1 VCGIA
6 GIYNV
11 NNSSEV
17 SEKTLVKMRDTLIH
31 RGPDDE
37 GIYIS
42 KDKKVGFGFRRLS
55 IIDLS
60 KAGNQPMTN
69 EDKTIWLVFNG
80 EIYNFQEI
88 KKDLEEKGHKFHS
101 KTDSEVVLHLYEEK
115 GEECLKDLNGMF
127 AFAIWD
133 DKKKKLFCCS

>member
-1 VCGIA
+1 
-6 GIYNV
+6 
-11 NNSSEV
+11 
-17 SEKTLVKMRDTLIH
+17 MRDTLIH

-60 KAGNQPMTN
+60 KAGNQPIPN

-88 KKDLEEKGHKFHS
+88 KKDLEKKGHKFHS
-101 KTDSEVVLHLYEEK
+101 KTDSEVV
-115 GEECLKDLNGMF
+115 
-127 AFAIWD
+127 I
-133 DKKKKLFCCS
+133 